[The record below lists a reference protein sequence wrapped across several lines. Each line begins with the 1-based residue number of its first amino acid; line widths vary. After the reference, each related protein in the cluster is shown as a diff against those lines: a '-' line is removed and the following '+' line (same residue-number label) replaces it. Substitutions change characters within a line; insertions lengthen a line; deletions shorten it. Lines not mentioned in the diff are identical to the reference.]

1 MSASTS
7 QRLPSRGSPSTDL
20 PDGHGYEGGDAVLAA
35 WFQGLAPN
43 PDLTVSGWADRHRR
57 LTSVASAEPGAWR
70 TERTPYLRA
79 VMDDLSPSS
88 AVERV
93 VFMKGAQ
100 LGGTLGRLVESMRL
114 VRTEID
120 VDGDGDTPIVVARL
134 GYEVV
139 YWTVRE
145 VDDDSAPP
153 SDLRLKL
160 FSPFGPPVESEYQ
173 SLTSLMLQT

>member
-1 MSASTS
+1 MTHPRS
-7 QRLPSRGSPSTDL
+7 QIRDAVRARLTGTTPRTEAGDRVHVNRTTPLFAKALPAILVYARDERVDGT
-20 PDGHGYEGGDAVLAA
+20 PDGPGGPTRRVLDLAIEIVAAGEHADAQVDRIAA
-35 WFQGLAPN
+35 EVEIAF
-43 PDLTVSGWADRHRR
+43 D
-57 LTSVASAEPGAWR
+57 E
-70 TERTPYLRA
+70 
-79 VMDDLSPSS
+79 DD
-88 AVERV
+88 
-93 VFMKGAQ
+93 
-100 LGGTLGRLVESMRL
+100 TLGRLVESMRL
-114 VRTEID
+114 LRTEID

-145 VDDDSAPP
+145 AGDDSAPP